1 MINIPKSVKDPFYRY
16 KREIV
21 NIESQ
26 KIGYKIKNI
35 DVIAESLNLKPGTLM
50 KFWQKKLGCQSKK
63 DIIFHK
69 SLNYNTLDDLLE
81 GLIGLLICP
90 ACKNPEMKINKVKK
104 DIFIK
109 CLACGNERKCEEG
122 LKKLLISEC

>member
-1 MINIPKSVKDPFYRY
+1 MINIPKSVEDPFYRY
-16 KREIV
+16 KREV
-21 NIESQ
+21 VSIESQ

-63 DIIFHK
+63 DIIFQK

-81 GLIGLLICP
+81 ELIGLIICP
-90 ACKNPEMKINKVKK
+90 SCKNPEMKVSKEKK
-104 DIFIK
+104 DLYVK
-109 CLACGNERKCEEG
+109 CLACGNEKKCDDG
-122 LKKLLISEC
+122 LKKMLISEC

>member
-1 MINIPKSVKDPFYRY
+1 MINIPKSVEDPFYRY

-21 NIESQ
+21 SIESQ

-63 DIIFHK
+63 DIIFQK

-81 GLIGLLICP
+81 ELIGLIICP
-90 ACKNPEMKINKVKK
+90 ACKNPEMNVSKEKK

-109 CLACGNERKCEEG
+109 CLACGNEKKCDDG
-122 LKKLLISEC
+122 LKKMLISEC